1 MGPGARRVTALRS
14 PKPDMMLD
22 EFPVKQRVEPMWR
35 IILARHPHT
44 GEPRAPFWFAS
55 TGADPYAGGRYGLP
69 PPHGSCYFA
78 TSPQGAWLEV
88 FRTTMVALGDLRKR
102 RLCVT
107 TPPRSVTLGNLTT
120 KRVRGFGITGDIH
133 TCDDYTI
140 PQQWSAALH
149 THGLQGISGKVRHD
163 PALEEGTTTL
173 FSNAGTEPPY
183 GWEWDVT
190 STGLADDVD
199 LIISMS
205 RWGIRTAEVPHDV
218 PTIA

>member
-107 TPPRSVTLGNLTT
+107 TPPRPVTLGNLTT